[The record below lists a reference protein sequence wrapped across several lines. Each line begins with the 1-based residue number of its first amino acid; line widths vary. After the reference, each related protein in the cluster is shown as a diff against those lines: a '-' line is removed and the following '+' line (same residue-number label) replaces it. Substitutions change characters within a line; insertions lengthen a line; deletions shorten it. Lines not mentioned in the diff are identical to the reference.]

1 MGDFV
6 DYTPEKEPGS
16 GFTTTVA
23 RVESIHSKWDEMF
36 GEKQEELAEGVKVKK
51 SPAQKTGTK
60 EPKQINSQNLSLL
73 GSLSRK
79 VRYVKTLFVNISLF
93 SKAGRKTTNASG
105 A

>member
-36 GEKQEELAEGVKVKK
+36 GEKQEELAEGVKVKNRLRRRLGLK
-51 SPAQKTGTK
+51 
-60 EPKQINSQNLSLL
+60 SQN
-73 GSLSRK
+73 K
-79 VRYVKTLFVNISLF
+79 
-93 SKAGRKTTNASG
+93 
-105 A
+105 